1 MAFGTRQCGVW
12 ANTNGR
18 FCQSPTPTKI
28 MQMNKVELLLVI
40 SPDGL
45 ESTAIDPAL
54 VALEDSRNE
63 KPGPRV
69 GGVEIGSRP
78 ENGEIH
84 LPQPKVLG

>member
-1 MAFGTRQCGVW
+1 MSLPLFWIVL
-12 ANTNGR
+12 
-18 FCQSPTPTKI
+18 P
-28 MQMNKVELLLVI
+28 LLLV
-40 SPDGL
+40 SPQSRGLATTEAEKGCGL
-45 ESTAIDPAL
+45 ESTAIDPAF

>member
-28 MQMNKVELLLVI
+28 MQINKVELLLVI
-40 SPDGL
+40 FSRLYNVRVPSVVLLQYRL
-45 ESTAIDPAL
+45 ESTAINPAL

-63 KPGPRV
+63 KQEAYRV
-69 GGVEIGSRP
+69 RGRV
-78 ENGEIH
+78 
-84 LPQPKVLG
+84 